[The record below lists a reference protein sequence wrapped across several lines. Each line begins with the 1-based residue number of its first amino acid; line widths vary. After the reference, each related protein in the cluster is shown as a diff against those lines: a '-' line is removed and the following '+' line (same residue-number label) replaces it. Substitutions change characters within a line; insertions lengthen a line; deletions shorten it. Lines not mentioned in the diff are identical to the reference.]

1 MNFYS
6 IIPSLSPE
14 HKAMLRVERPNTKFN
29 LFYQAHP
36 HLRYE
41 TFYAE
46 TQSGITIATGLLEIL
61 GYTQKTEIDASQKS
75 AIKKIIQKIE
85 PFPLY
90 DFQYDAI
97 IDALAYPR
105 HMIRAA
111 TGSGKSAIIGVL
123 AKIFDMQ
130 NLRGLILVPNISLVN
145 QFGSDIDS
153 YKLNIKYKLI
163 GGSNKDKTFDEPL
176 IISTWQSLYKNK
188 SLVKNIDYL
197 IIDEAHQAKAKEIF
211 DIAKECQSAKH
222 IIGLTGTIPQHPYDF
237 LKVTSV
243 FGMPK
248 SYVSPKELI
257 DKGLGT
263 KIKIFIHNILYKEKI
278 NFNDYSLA
286 LNSLIK
292 NKERNAYITNLAKS
306 LKGNTVILTARNE
319 HAYRLFHSFIPA
331 QTDEKSY
338 KDLALQNAHNVFFI
352 NGNIPGEQ
360 REQIRA
366 ILEKRDNAILVS
378 NYSVLSTGVNIRNL
392 HNLIFASP
400 MKSYILITQS
410 LGRLIRTHKSKNE
423 VQVHD
428 LCDDLGFFRAQKRE
442 RIKNCYE
449 PQNYEIAEHSIQI

>member
-1 MNFYS
+1 MNFYTLL
-6 IIPSLSPE
+6 PQLSAE
-14 HKAMLRVERPNTKFN
+14 HRKMLTVEKPNTKYN

-36 HLRYE
+36 HLRIE
-41 TFYAE
+41 QFFKDT
-46 TQSGITIATGLLEIL
+46 TQGVQIAAGLLEIL
-61 GYTQKTEIDASQKS
+61 GYTQKEPISNDHYSGICEI
-75 AIKKIIQKIE
+75 IKRIE
-85 PFPLY
+85 PFKLY
-90 DFQYDAI
+90 DFQYAAI
-97 IDALAYPR
+97 VDALAYPR

-111 TGSGKSAIIGVL
+111 TGSGKSAIIAVL
-123 AKIFDMQ
+123 TKLFDMQ
-130 NLRGLILVPNISLVN
+130 ELRGLILVPNVSLVN
-145 QFGSDIDS
+145 QFGADLDA
-153 YKLNIKYKLI
+153 YGLGVKYKLI
-163 GGSNKDKTFDEPL
+163 GGSNKDKTFDAPL
-176 IISTWQSLYKNK
+176 IVSTWQSLYKNK
-188 SLVKNIDYL
+188 SLVKDIDYL

-222 IIGLTGTIPQHPYDF
+222 IIGLTGTIPQCPYDF
-237 LKVTSV
+237 LKVASV
-243 FGMPK
+243 FGIPK

-257 DKGLGT
+257 EKGLGT
-263 KIKIFIHNILYKEKI
+263 KIKIFIHNLLYKENV

-292 NKERNAYITNLAKS
+292 NKERNAYITTLAKS
-306 LKGNTVILTARNE
+306 LKGNTVILTSRNE
-319 HAYRLFHSFIPA
+319 HAYRLFHSLMPA

-410 LGRLIRTHKSKNE
+410 LGRLIRTHKSKSE

-428 LCDDLGFFRAQKRE
+428 LCDDIGFFRAQKRE
-442 RIKNCYE
+442 RIANCYK
-449 PQNYEIAEHSIQI
+449 PQNYEIIEDSTNL